1 MEKKINLITNKRD
14 ETDYVKIFVY
24 TCSVIIYYYNN
35 IVKLS
40 FTYIVSPVVIE
51 FTEVMVQCAEEL

>member
-1 MEKKINLITNKRD
+1 MEKKKILITNKRD

-24 TCSVIIYYYNN
+24 SICYYNN
-35 IVKLS
+35 TAKFS